1 MVGIEELVRP
11 HEGDED
17 LSVAKIDDIMRPAG
31 DHVDGFDLVA
41 ADLKA
46 DFFIRVDI
54 ALFDQRT
61 IADDDEELPLGVVP
75 VLTLGDTG
83 LADIHAELSVIGGL
97 CFQPLNI
104 QHYNYANYIEE
115 IQMMVNI
122 IFYVLLKLVF
132 G

>member
-54 ALFDQRT
+54 ALFD
-61 IADDDEELPLGVVP
+61 
-75 VLTLGDTG
+75 
-83 LADIHAELSVIGGL
+83 
-97 CFQPLNI
+97 
-104 QHYNYANYIEE
+104 
-115 IQMMVNI
+115 
-122 IFYVLLKLVF
+122 
-132 G
+132 